1 MKSDSTLM
9 KKSKSNN
16 LINVKEPIVSRFE
29 NFVSLSPHWL
39 GGDKAPD
46 PSPANIE
53 INSRE

>member
-16 LINVKEPIVSRFE
+16 LINDKEPIVSKYE

-53 INSRE
+53 LNSRE